1 MGVWI
6 SVNENLPEYDLPVLV
21 AVKTQD
27 RRPSWIKEKTY
38 HYVTAIDVLDENG
51 WYEFRN
57 DVVAWMYLPEPYKGD
72 EANQITMEVNQ

>member
-6 SVNENLPEYDLPVLV
+6 SVNEDLPEYDLPVLV
-21 AVKTQD
+21 AVKTKL
-27 RRPSWIKEKTY
+27 RKPSWVKEETY
-38 HYVTAIDVLDENG
+38 YYVTAIDVLDENG
-51 WYEFRN
+51 WYEFGN